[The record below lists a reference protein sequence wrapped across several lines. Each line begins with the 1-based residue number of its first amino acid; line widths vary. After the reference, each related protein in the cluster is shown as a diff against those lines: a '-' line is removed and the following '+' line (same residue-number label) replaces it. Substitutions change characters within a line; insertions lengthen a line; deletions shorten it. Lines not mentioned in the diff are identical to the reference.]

1 MSDTKSIAP
10 EFFKI
15 MKDFLNDILITF
27 PEYAE
32 KITDDENLILN
43 GDVSNNNLYIY
54 CCGVYPSRFFD
65 ILYKN
70 DEMFDDKNRNTC
82 FLPNIDFNYFFK
94 QNITQN
100 TKDTLWKY
108 LQLILFTI
116 AGNIN
121 DQECFGDTAKLFEAI
136 DEDVLKSKIEDTIK
150 DMGEMFDLSGM
161 NFEGS
166 SQFFDGSGQSF
177 DGSGINM
184 PNPDDLNNHI
194 NSLMEGKLG
203 KLASEI
209 AEETAKEMS
218 INLDEEANVNDVM
231 GKLFKNPGKL
241 LSMVKKVGSKLD
253 EKIKSGEI
261 KESELMEEA
270 SELMKKMKNMPGM
283 AGMEGLFS
291 KMGIPNSKKM
301 NFGAMENK
309 LNTNIRN
316 AKTKERMRSKLEK
329 RRAEREAKKFVH
341 TTFTGN
347 NSKIEKSSING
358 KEQEDATVVKRK
370 KKRKKKK
377 KKKNNN

>member
-1 MSDTKSIAP
+1 MSELPPPPP

-27 PEYAE
+27 PEYEE
-32 KITDDENLILN
+32 KITDEENLILS
-43 GDVSNNNLYIY
+43 GDVSNNKLYLY
-54 CCGVYPSRFFD
+54 CCQIYPARFFD

-70 DEMFDDKNRNTC
+70 DEMFDDKERNTN
-82 FLPNIDFNYFFK
+82 FLPNIDFQYFFK
-94 QNITQN
+94 QNITEN
-100 TKDTLWKY
+100 TKETLWKY

-116 AGNIN
+116 AGSIN

-136 DEDVLKSKIEDTIK
+136 DENVLKSKIEDTIK
-150 DMGEMFDLSGM
+150 DMGEIFDLSGM
-161 NFEGS
+161 D
-166 SQFFDGSGQSF
+166 FDGSGQYF
-177 DGSGINM
+177 DSSGMNI

-241 LSMVKKVGSKLD
+241 LNMVKKVGSKLD

-261 KESELMEEA
+261 KESELMQEA

-283 AGMEGLFS
+283 AGMEGLFI
-291 KMGIPNSKKM
+291 KMGIPNAKKM

-309 LNTNIRN
+309 LNANIRT
-316 AKTKERMRSKLEK
+316 AKTRERMRAKLEK
-329 RRAEREAKKFVH
+329 RKAAREAKKFVH
-341 TTFTGN
+341 TSFTGN
-347 NSKIEKSSING
+347 TKIEKSSI
-358 KEQEDATVVKRK
+358 DAKPDENKVVKRK
-370 KKRKKKK
+370 KKKKKKK

>member
-241 LSMVKKVGSKLD
+241 LNMVKKVGSKLD

-358 KEQEDATVVKRK
+358 KEQEEATVVKRK
-370 KKRKKKK
+370 KKKK
-377 KKKNNN
+377 KKKNKKNNN

>member
-1 MSDTKSIAP
+1 MSKNNIKKIPT

-15 MKDFLNDILITF
+15 MKDFLNDLLITF
-27 PEYAE
+27 PEYE
-32 KITDDENLILN
+32 EIITDEEKLILS
-43 GDVSNNNLYIY
+43 DDISNNKLYLY
-54 CCGVYPSRFFD
+54 CCEIYPERFFD

-70 DEMFDDKNRNTC
+70 EEMFMDTERNTH
-82 FLPNIDFNYFFK
+82 FLPNIDFKFFFE
-94 QNITQN
+94 QNISDT
-100 TKDTLWKY
+100 TRETLWKY

-121 DQECFGDTAKLFEAI
+121 DQDCFGDTAQLFEAI

-150 DMGEMFDLSGM
+150 DMGEIFDLSGM
-161 NFEGS
+161 D
-166 SQFFDGSGQSF
+166 FDGSGQYF
-177 DGSGINM
+177 DTSGINI

-203 KLASEI
+203 QLASEI

-218 INLDEEANVNDVM
+218 INLDEESNVNDVM

-241 LSMVKKVGSKLD
+241 LNMVKKVGSKLD
-253 EKIKSGEI
+253 AKIKSGEI

-283 AGMEGLFS
+283 QGMEGLFS
-291 KMGIPNSKKM
+291 KMGMSSKKM

-316 AKTKERMRSKLEK
+316 AKTKERMRAKLEK
-329 RRAEREAKKFVH
+329 RKAEKEAKKFVH
-341 TTFTGN
+341 TTYTGN
-347 NSKIEKSSING
+347 NTKIEKSSITGIEEEN
-358 KEQEDATVVKRK
+358 KPV
-370 KKRKKKK
+370 KRKKKK
-377 KKKNNN
+377 KKKNKKNKN

>member
-194 NSLMEGKLG
+194 HSLMEGKLG

-301 NFGAMENK
+301 NFSAMENK
-309 LNTNIRN
+309 LNTNIKN
-316 AKTKERMRSKLEK
+316 TKTKERMRSKLEK

-358 KEQEDATVVKRK
+358 KKQEETMVVKRK
-370 KKRKKKK
+370 NKRKKKK

>member
-1 MSDTKSIAP
+1 MSEKTPNIPA

-15 MKDFLNDILITF
+15 MKDFLNDLLITF
-27 PEYAE
+27 PEYE
-32 KITDDENLILN
+32 KNITEEENLILSD
-43 GDVSNNNLYIY
+43 DVSNNKLYLY
-54 CCGVYPSRFFD
+54 CCDIYPARFFD

-70 DEMFDDKNRNTC
+70 EEMFDDDRNTR
-82 FLPNIDFNYFFK
+82 FLPNIDFKYFFK
-94 QNITQN
+94 QNITEN
-100 TKDTLWKY
+100 TKETLWKY

-121 DQECFGDTAKLFEAI
+121 NQECFGDTAKLFEAI

-150 DMGEMFDLSGM
+150 DMGEIFDLSGM
-161 NFEGS
+161 D
-166 SQFFDGSGQSF
+166 FDGSGQYF
-177 DGSGINM
+177 DGSGINI
-184 PNPDDLNNHI
+184 PNPDDLNDHI

-203 KLASEI
+203 QLASEI

-241 LSMVKKVGSKLD
+241 LNMVKKVGSKLD

-291 KMGIPNSKKM
+291 KMGIPNSNKM

-316 AKTKERMRSKLEK
+316 AKTRERMRAKLEK
-329 RRAEREAKKFVH
+329 RKAAREAKKFVH
-341 TTFTGN
+341 TTYTDN
-347 NSKIEKSSING
+347 TKIEKSSING
-358 KEQEDATVVKRK
+358 KEEENKPVKRKKKK

-377 KKKNNN
+377 KNNN

>member
-241 LSMVKKVGSKLD
+241 LNMVKKVGSKLD

-358 KEQEDATVVKRK
+358 KEQEEATVVKIGRAHV
-370 KKRKKKK
+370 
-377 KKKNNN
+377 

>member
-301 NFGAMENK
+301 NFSAMENK
-309 LNTNIRN
+309 LNTNIKN
-316 AKTKERMRSKLEK
+316 TKTKERMRSKLEK

-358 KEQEDATVVKRK
+358 KKQEETMVVKRK
-370 KKRKKKK
+370 NKRKKKK

>member
-377 KKKNNN
+377 KKKKNN

>member
-1 MSDTKSIAP
+1 MSDTKNIPP

-27 PEYAE
+27 PEYEE
-32 KITDDENLILN
+32 KITDEENLILS
-43 GDVSNNNLYIY
+43 GDVSDNKLYLY
-54 CCGVYPSRFFD
+54 CCDVYPSRFFD

-70 DEMFDDKNRNTC
+70 VEMFDDKDRNTC

-94 QNITQN
+94 QNITEN

-150 DMGEMFDLSGM
+150 DMGEIFDLSGM
-161 NFEGS
+161 D
-166 SQFFDGSGQSF
+166 FDGSGQYF
-177 DGSGINM
+177 DSSGINM
-184 PNPDDLNNHI
+184 PNPEDLNNHI

-241 LSMVKKVGSKLD
+241 LNMVKKVGSKLD

-316 AKTKERMRSKLEK
+316 AKTRERMRAKLDK
-329 RRAEREAKKFVH
+329 RKAEREAKKFVH

-347 NSKIEKSSING
+347 NAKMEKSSING
-358 KEQEDATVVKRK
+358 KDQEENKVVKRK
-370 KKRKKKK
+370 KKKKKKK

>member
-329 RRAEREAKKFVH
+329 RRAESEAKKFVH

-358 KEQEDATVVKRK
+358 KEQEEATV
-370 KKRKKKK
+370 
-377 KKKNNN
+377 

>member
-283 AGMEGLFS
+283 AGMEELFS

-316 AKTKERMRSKLEK
+316 AKTKERMRAKLEK